1 MFLTVRSPDYHDPV
15 NAAGVRFNFHIK
27 DEVSFDGI
35 WLRVVKFM
43 LTARFIGAENINGA
57 LVNIRTE
64 DGNVKRII
72 AIWTKNAQQI
82 KPIDEALKADF
93 EEKFYYVTHQRIK
106 QKSAQKRK

>member
-1 MFLTVRSPDYHDPV
+1 M
-15 NAAGVRFNFHIK
+15 
-27 DEVSFDGI
+27 
-35 WLRVVKFM
+35 M
-43 LTARFIGAENINGA
+43 TARFNGAENINGA

-64 DGNVKRII
+64 DGITVKRII
-72 AIWTKNAQQI
+72 AIWTKDAQQI